1 MSRTLTLKLIVAVL
15 VLVVVS
21 VSAATVEASYQ
32 EPVSAGT
39 SAIER
44 YWLPY
49 VVQANESLVDVAERF
64 GIPAPVIAATNGI
77 SNFDTLTPGQVVWIP
92 LLKSEEAAVTPATV
106 AVAPAYVEAT
116 SPLALFARPAVE
128 YGLAA
133 TMRAGETALVLGR
146 SADGGWFLVASTS
159 SVDGR
164 GWVQAGSAR
173 FQMYALPVA
182 PR

>member
-1 MSRTLTLKLIVAVL
+1 MSRTRTLKLIVAVL
-15 VLVVVS
+15 MMVVAS
-21 VSAATVEASYQ
+21 VAAATAEASYQ
-32 EPVSAGT
+32 EPASVAT

-49 VVQANESLVDVAERF
+49 VVQANESLVEIAERF

-77 SNFDTLTPGQVVWIP
+77 SNFDALTTGQVVWIP
-92 LLKSEEAAVTPATV
+92 LLKTEEAAAAPATV

-116 SPLALFARPAVE
+116 SSMALFARPAVE
-128 YGLAA
+128 YGIAA

-146 SADGGWFLVASTS
+146 SADGEWFLVTSTS
-159 SVDGR
+159 NVAGQ
-164 GWVQAGSAR
+164 GWVQAGSLR
-173 FQMYALPVA
+173 FQMHALPVA